1 MGSGTA
7 RRAAGL
13 SICLLAMVCA
23 GRVRAEATSNI
34 VADILIVG
42 NNRVAEKVIRDQL
55 QTKVGEY
62 YDNETAKKD
71 SEALMKRG
79 DFAEVLIE
87 QEPQDGKV
95 VLTYRITERP
105 LIGTLSIVGAKFIK
119 LAKIEAVIKSKVRMT
134 ADPSVFK
141 NDVERIKELYA
152 NKGYAQAKV
161 AYTVTAGT
169 NAASVAVV
177 FNIVEGNPSYVKQVT
192 ISGNTNISTMQ
203 IEWAMETKPR
213 LLVLFRTGVFDEY
226 TLKEDM
232 YRITE
237 LYQKAGYVEAR
248 AIYAFEPTKEKDGLA
263 VRVRIIEGPPY
274 TVGKIKITQLRMKGG
289 MATNLF
295 YEVGLYRGGKYS
307 PQAMENDADALRNYY
322 RAFGYADAMVT
333 TKAIMSPKSRPGQKV
348 VDVQYVVKER
358 TIYDFG
364 NVEVTGNSKTKR
376 EVILRELNVKP
387 GDRYNFYRLETSKQ
401 RLMNLDY
408 FDKVDVRDVT
418 SKSVPNAKDVYV
430 DVKEKNTGKLGFGA
444 GYSSVDSFV
453 GFAEV
458 SQSNFDALN
467 WNKWFVG
474 GGQKVR
480 LRAEIGNKRQDI
492 VFSFTEPYFLY
503 DTLHGRKVSA
513 GFDLFARNWDFL
525 APDYR
530 IQRLGGDLRLG
541 TPVNFDWVPYLG
553 KYIGSIRADL
563 TAIGEIIKVDVG
575 DTLDYGNRVLN
586 SDARLIQ
593 WVNPNTG
600 RLRMIY
606 PGWAFATKDKYLEED
621 AGTFVQFAPVL
632 TFTRDTRDS
641 ITLPTSGGESK
652 LIGKAGMGST
662 FYGLGELKHEQYFKM
677 FETFQRKPNTVMG
690 VGNLFGGPHV
700 LEVRGAVGFA
710 TPNTPMF
717 DRFFM
722 GGPYEMRGFGYRM
735 VGPKDFIGQNPLGGT
750 SKLFGSVEYTFPIY
764 EYSEKFSVRGAIFM
778 DVGNVWYK
786 SRKYTLGTIDQNG
799 NWYAYN
805 ETRDNFG
812 EINLTGGMGLRVNLP
827 IGPLRFDY
835 GIPFIRDSESQN
847 WKPFDG
853 FSFNAGASF

>member
-1 MGSGTA
+1 MLLCTG
-7 RRAAGL
+7 RMRAAT
-13 SICLLAMVCA
+13 
-23 GRVRAEATSNI
+23 TSNL
-34 VADILIVG
+34 VADIIIVG

-55 QTKVGEY
+55 QAKIGEY
-62 YDNETAKKD
+62 YDPETAKKD
-71 SEALMKRG
+71 SEVLMKRG
-79 DFAEVLIE
+79 DFEVVDIE
-87 QEPQDGKV
+87 QELLHGKV
-95 VLTYRITERP
+95 VLTYHITERP
-105 LIGTLSIVGAKFIK
+105 LIGALRIDGAKAVK
-119 LAKIEAVIKSKVRMT
+119 LAKIEATIKAKVRTT
-134 ADPSVFK
+134 ANPSVLK

-152 NKGYAQAKV
+152 NKGFAKAKV
-161 AYTVTAGT
+161 TYAVEAGT
-169 NAASVAVV
+169 NTIGATVV
-177 FNIVEGNPSYVKQVT
+177 FTIVEGMPSYVRQVT
-192 ISGNTNISTMQ
+192 ISGNTNISATR
-203 IEWAMETKPR
+203 IEWVMETKPR
-213 LLVLFRTGVFDEY
+213 LPILMGLLRKGVFDEY

-248 AIYAFEPTKEKDGLA
+248 AMYAVEPTKEKDGLA
-263 VRVRIIEGPPY
+263 VQVRIIEGPPY
-274 TVGKIKITQLRMKGG
+274 TVGRIVIRQTRMKGF

-295 YEVGLYRGGKYS
+295 YQVSLYRGGTYS
-307 PQAMENDADALRNYY
+307 PQALENDADAIRSYY
-322 RAFGYADAMVT
+322 RAFGYADAQVN
-333 TKAIMSPKSRPGQKV
+333 TKAIMSANARPGQNV
-348 VDVQYVVKER
+348 VDVHYDVKER

-364 NVEVTGNSKTKR
+364 NIYITGNKRTK
-376 EVILRELNVKP
+376 EMVIRRELNVMP

-401 RLMNLDY
+401 RLLNLDY
-408 FDKVDVRDVT
+408 FDKVDVREVT

-430 DVKEKNTGKLGFGA
+430 DVAEKRTGKLGFGA
-444 GYSSVDSFV
+444 GYSSVDQFV

-458 SQSNFDALN
+458 SQSNFDAFN
-467 WNKWFVG
+467 WKNWFVG

-503 DTLHGRKVSA
+503 ETLHGRKVSA

-530 IQRLGGDLRLG
+530 IQRLGGDVRLG

-593 WVNPNTG
+593 EVNPNTG
-600 RLRMIY
+600 RLRTIY

-621 AGTFVQFAPVL
+621 AGTYVQFAPVL
-632 TFTRDTRDS
+632 TLTRDTRDS
-641 ITLPTSGGESK
+641 ITLPTRGGESK
-652 LIGKAGMGST
+652 LMGKAGMGST

-677 FETFQRKPNTVMG
+677 FETFQHKSHLP
-690 VGNLFGGPHV
+690 FSGPHV
-700 LEVRGAVGFA
+700 LETRGAVGFA

-764 EYSEKFSVRGAIFM
+764 AYSEKFSVRGAIFM

-786 SRKYTLGTIDQNG
+786 SRKYTLGTVDQNG

-812 EINLTGGMGLRVNLP
+812 EINLSGGMGLRVNLP

-835 GIPFIRDSESQN
+835 GIPFIRDSESQD